1 MRLAK
6 DTAKSAIR
14 KAWWWVECRTHKT
27 VAAIEPSSQA
37 PMVFSIGICGKLA
50 NGSAAAVVP
59 FVPEDIA
66 TV

>member
-6 DTAKSAIR
+6 DTTKLIIR
-14 KAWWWVECRTHKT
+14 KAWRCVEGSTHKT